1 MAIQNIYRSESWLGR
16 PGRLREQMTQGE
28 PPAVRDG
35 RLRVPEKPGLGLDI
49 NEDFLRRQKPAD
61 EPWWG

>member
-1 MAIQNIYRSESWLGR
+1 
-16 PGRLREQMTQGE
+16 MTQGE
-28 PPAVRDG
+28 SPAVRDG